1 MDVTYKLI
9 GRKFSELLISE
20 IGTRNIKEAI
30 KRNVAYRKDEVKV
43 CASHDFCDANMVML
57 DAFRHFLG
65 GEAFP
70 DTDAECG
77 IWGDAWDYACDN
89 DFFLL
94 EA

>member
-1 MDVTYKLI
+1 MKVNYTSIGYK
-9 GRKFSELLISE
+9 FASLLKEE
-20 IGTRNIKEAI
+20 IGLDLVKEVV
-30 KRNVAYRKDEVKV
+30 KRNLEYRADGSKI